1 MIREWTPGQWGL
13 RVTAALGPVLAL
25 LATTPAG
32 VPPRAWLVVLVALLS
47 LAHARLP
54 ESPVGT
60 VAMGTVVVWW
70 GVAFRG
76 GPDAWAIP
84 AAAALVASH
93 VAALLAGYG
102 PDALGVDPATLRR
115 WLVRAGAAFLLT
127 PGVWLVAAVLRDR
140 GEIPGVWVT
149 GLALALVAVVAA
161 SYALNRGA
169 ED

>member
-84 AAAALVASH
+84 AAAAL
-93 VAALLAGYG
+93 AGYG

-115 WLVRAGAAFLLT
+115 WLVRAGAAFLLA

-140 GEIPGVWVT
+140 GETPGVWVT